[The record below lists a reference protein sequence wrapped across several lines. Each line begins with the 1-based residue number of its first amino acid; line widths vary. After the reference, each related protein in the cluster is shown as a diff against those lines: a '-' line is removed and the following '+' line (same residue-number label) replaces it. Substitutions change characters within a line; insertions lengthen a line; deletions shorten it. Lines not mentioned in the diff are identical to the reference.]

1 MESSLPSGE
10 NLLRWG
16 RRRSPR
22 IPLEAVVHYQLDG
35 SEFINLSSNLSG
47 HGIFVRNFMPPPV
60 GTPLCIKV
68 NLPAEYGG
76 IPVQLQGKVARV
88 AQGFGLLDRGMGV
101 QIESMEAD
109 SQPAMERLLS
119 DLDAAGEWTM
129 GTRTQNSGEES
140 FLFVPIRP
148 EARGAHPAA
157 APRAERARWLFWVWS
172 LLVVLGGLSLW
183 TWSMGE

>member
-60 GTPLCIKV
+60 GTSLCIKV

-76 IPVQLQGKVARV
+76 APVQLQGKVARV
-88 AQGFGLLDRGMGV
+88 AQGFGVLDRGMGV
-101 QIESMEAD
+101 QIESMESD
-109 SQPAMERLLS
+109 SQPAIERLLF
-119 DLDAAGEWTM
+119 DLDAEGEWSM
-129 GTRTQNSGEES
+129 GKRTQDSGEES
-140 FLFVPIRP
+140 FIFVPIRP
-148 EARGAHPAA
+148 DARGVHSAA
-157 APRAERARWLFWVWS
+157 APRQERPRWVFWVWS
-172 LLVVLGGLSLW
+172 LMVVLGGLSLW
-183 TWSMGE
+183 IWSMGE